1 MNSKKKFT
9 LLLSASALSMA
20 LLLPGA
26 DTSYAISGNDFDVN
40 TPWTLSNNITTAYTV
55 KSSGGG
61 VRKRPI
67 SNR

>member
-20 LLLPGA
+20 LMLPGT
-26 DTSYAISGNDFDVN
+26 DTSYALDGNDFDVN
-40 TPWTLSNNITTAYTV
+40 NGWTLSDNITTDFTV

-61 VRKRPI
+61 TEAASLK
-67 SNR
+67 

>member
-20 LLLPGA
+20 LMLPGT
-26 DTSYAISGNDFDVN
+26 DTSYALDGNDFDVN
-40 TPWTLSNNITTAYTV
+40 NGWTLSDNITTDFTV

-61 VRKRPI
+61 VRKRPV